1 MVLTEII
8 QQIAPVT
15 TIASFCLVSM
25 VYLKETKP
33 DTSDLFFYAFG
44 SFFLTIVFLGFSYY
58 FIQFK
63 DLLDKFAD
71 FSFFAGIIILGITAI
86 KFLAEEKRRPYP
98 FR

>member
-1 MVLTEII
+1 MILTEII

-25 VYLKETKP
+25 VYLRETKP

-44 SFFLTIVFLGFSYY
+44 LFFLTTVFLGLSYY
-58 FIQFK
+58 LSKFK
-63 DLLDKFAD
+63 DSLYTFAD
-71 FSFFAGIIILGITAI
+71 VSFFIGILILAYTAI
-86 KFLAEEKRRPYP
+86 KFFTEEKRRPYP